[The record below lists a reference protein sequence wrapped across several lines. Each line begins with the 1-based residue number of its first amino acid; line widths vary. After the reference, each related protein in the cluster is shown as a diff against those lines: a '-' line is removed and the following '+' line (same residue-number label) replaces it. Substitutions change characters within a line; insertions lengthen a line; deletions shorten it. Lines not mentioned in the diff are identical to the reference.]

1 MKAINLVEGSL
12 VWDEAVTP
20 DIGPGLIRIPTEL
33 LLSIEQISL
42 NELGHIHLPQG
53 LAPYWVWS
61 VLEPLRK
68 SAMVY
73 ESVSRRF
80 RLCSSVRRWLCGASC
95 SARRASSPIP
105 KGLSFIEAASLP
117 EVYATAFLNLYIEAQ
132 AKRNEIVLVHAGA
145 SGVGT
150 ASIQLCSNF
159 GNPCFITAG
168 SEEKIERCIK
178 LGAENGANRKS
189 KHFFEILRD
198 WSSGRGID
206 VILDPVGADYLE
218 SNLSLLAL
226 EGRLV
231 LIGLMGGASAEL
243 NLGRMMQKRLRIIGS
258 TLRARSV
265 AAKSSVIDALES
277 QVWPLIES
285 GDIQPVVETVLPI
298 QQANLAH
305 ELLAT
310 NDTFGKVVLSID

>member
-1 MKAINLVEGSL
+1 VS
-12 VWDEAVTP
+12 
-20 DIGPGLIRIPTEL
+20 PGDSVCA
-33 LLSIEQISL
+33 LLSGGGYAEQVVVPA
-42 NELGHIHLPQG
+42 GQ
-53 LAPYWVWS
+53 
-61 VLEPLRK
+61 VL
-68 SAMVY
+68 
-73 ESVSRRF
+73 
-80 RLCSSVRRWLCGASC
+80 
-95 SARRASSPIP
+95 PIP
-105 KGLSFIEAASLP
+105 QGLSFIEAASLP

-243 NLGRMMQKRLRIIGS
+243 NLGRMMQRRLRIIGS